1 MEIKAGEERAF
12 KDDIIKF
19 GIVEKISIQGDF
31 LYAVVRKEGT
41 FHLNEAGQ
49 IVKEK
54 TELFGANGTPEQ
66 MVLLAEVLIPTDI
79 LPASINVKPE
89 FFIGKKVEVILNG
102 NIPRIALLSR
112 ISSFAPARGMSPVD
126 IYQARRMTT
135 DREFSEPSKELLKLQ
150 GYEEERVTAIAK
162 EKYIDISTKEDVLRY
177 GLDKTW
183 DTDLQK
189 DANNKK
195 RKDMTVISET
205 KFVSGLKG
213 EVQKSKSCYIPILS
227 IGGKI

>member
-1 MEIKAGEERAF
+1 MEIKVGEERAF
-12 KDDIIKF
+12 KNDIVKF

-31 LYAVVRKEGT
+31 LYAIVRKEGT
-41 FHLNEAGQ
+41 FHVNEEGAMV
-49 IVKEK
+49 IEK

-66 MVLLAEVLIPTDI
+66 MLLLAEVLIPTDI

-89 FFIGKKVEVILNG
+89 FFIGKKVEVVLNG
-102 NIPRIALLSR
+102 EIPRIALLSR
-112 ISSFAPARGMSPVD
+112 ISSFAPARGMSPSD
-126 IYQARRMTT
+126 IYQTRRITK
-135 DREFSEPSKELLKLQ
+135 DREFGKSSMELLKLQ
-150 GYEEERVTAIAK
+150 GYEEERVTAISK
-162 EKYIDISTKEDVLRY
+162 EKYVDISTKEDVLRY

-183 DTDLQK
+183 DTDIQK

-205 KFVSGLKG
+205 RFVSGLKG

-227 IGGKI
+227 IGGKM